1 MFKKTIKELLL
12 QDLIETKQMLIDAFD
27 DKDVPFIKGGAIDQ
41 FFTSKALEFQRNV
54 IFYNSISSG
63 SLEENE
69 ENKSEIS
76 PPVEKIANDLTDI
89 K

>member
-1 MFKKTIKELLL
+1 MLKKTIKELLL

-27 DKDVPFIKGGAIDQ
+27 DTDVPFIKGGAIDQ

-54 IFYNSISSG
+54 ILYDSISSG

-76 PPVEKIANDLTDI
+76 PVEKIAKDLTDI